1 MLRILLSFLLLI
13 SVKQSFSQENT
24 MVFFEPVA
32 NGMTRFFFDDNYF
45 SVEKNC
51 EFKAIERVTLFNK
64 AKNQFE
70 GEFKDFNLDG
80 KLILTGT
87 YKEGKKE
94 GTFKAYHPNGALRW
108 ETTYTDDEPLGTWKY
123 YYPDGKPFLFITLSD
138 SLFSIDQQWDQTGKQ
153 TVVDGYGNYK
163 IEVPIIGYTDHG
175 YTTYIRSG
183 KVFNGFPEGN
193 WPIILIAGKRKY
205 NLGYELYK
213 NTVYTG
219 RNIDWEFIN
228 AHNTSI
234 SSIEEFTI
242 LPKDYFPKAEA
253 LYMKRCSFDEYTG
266 FNAHL
271 SRYLNLTLK
280 KQQFLRQNIT
290 EGSISYTVKVSK
302 KGKSR
307 VQEIVIPFQIP
318 NKERRD
324 IEAAIR
330 SVNYYLPSYHE
341 NEPIDDILTISIPFQ
356 VKDTKV
362 AVYIADIQ
370 RQNGH

>member
-1 MLRILLSFLLLI
+1 
-13 SVKQSFSQENT
+13 

-51 EFKAIERVTLFNK
+51 EFRAIERVTLFNK
-64 AKNQFE
+64 TKNQFE

-108 ETTYTDDEPLGTWKY
+108 ETTYIDDRPLGTWKY

-138 SLFSIDQQWDQTGKQ
+138 SLFSIDQQWDKTGKQ
-153 TVVDGYGNYK
+153 TVVDGYGNYEL
-163 IEVPIIGYTDHG
+163 EVPIIGYTDHG
-175 YTTYIRSG
+175 YTSYIRAG
-183 KVFNGFPEGN
+183 KVFNGLPEGT
-193 WPIILIAGKRKY
+193 WSITLTSGKRKY

-213 NTVYTG
+213 NTSYKG

-228 AHNTSI
+228 AHNVSI

-242 LPKDYFPKAEA
+242 LPKDFFPKAEA

-266 FNAHL
+266 FNAYL

-280 KQQFLRQNIT
+280 KQQFLRQNIS

-302 KGKSR
+302 KGRPR
-307 VQEIVIPFQIP
+307 VQEIAIPFLIP
-318 NKERRD
+318 NKERRE
-324 IEAAIR
+324 IEAAIK
-330 SVNYYLPSYHE
+330 SVNYYLPSYFE
-341 NEPIDDILTISIPFQ
+341 GEPIDDTLTISIPFH
-356 VKDTKV
+356 VNDAKV
-362 AVYIADIQ
+362 VVYIADIQ